1 MEVDG
6 PDHFSRNAPHTLLGS
21 TAAKHSCLQARGW
34 AVLSIPFHEWNS
46 ITAALI
52 NNAAAGSRDIP
63 QQQQQWSGQGSF
75 GGDFEGDDYDADDQQ
90 QQQLVRRRQL
100 RRPQQAPAA
109 AAAAAGTPGVSPGML
124 LAAESVGV
132 PADCAGEL
140 AAARA
145 DYLKSALD
153 RAVQLAE
160 VPRSI
165 LY

>member
-1 MEVDG
+1 
-6 PDHFSRNAPHTLLGS
+6 
-21 TAAKHSCLQARGW
+21 
-34 AVLSIPFHEWNS
+34 
-46 ITAALI
+46 
-52 NNAAAGSRDIP
+52 
-63 QQQQQWSGQGSF
+63 
-75 GGDFEGDDYDADDQQ
+75 
-90 QQQLVRRRQL
+90 VRRRQL

-109 AAAAAGTPGVSPGML
+109 AGAAAAGAAAAGTPGVSPGML

-132 PADCAGEL
+132 PAECAGEL